1 MRKIKILGLMLLA
14 TTLLMSCSKDDD
26 NQLYE
31 GENAIPKEIQLFVNK
46 HFPNN
51 RIVILEVNIVG
62 ETKEVFKYEVQLEGD
77 IELEFNGKKEIVE
90 IESKT
95 KLPDSLFP
103 SNLRDYVSKNY
114 PDNFIVGMKI
124 KKDHQE
130 IKLNNGVEKKF
141 KMNGDLLL

>member
-1 MRKIKILGLMLLA
+1 MRTIKFLGLMLLA

-26 NQLYE
+26 NPRE
-31 GENAIPKEIQLFVNK
+31 GSQYVIPNEIQLFVDK

-51 RIVILEVNIVG
+51 RIVNIGLSIVG
-62 ETKEVFKYEVQLEGD
+62 ETHEVFKYELYLVGD
-77 IELEFNGKKEIVE
+77 IELEFNSKKEIVE

-103 SNLRDYVSKNY
+103 SKLRDYVSKNY

-141 KMNGDLLL
+141 KMNGDLFL